1 MTEDFSMPRPE
12 LQVVVML
19 LLACLP
25 VGLIVYGRLIWL
37 ALKKGGRV
45 KTDAVDL
52 PDAMVTTV
60 LVGFLVA
67 LVAKVA
73 MHPPAGEPAKI
84 TAAQVLPNVVLFLG
98 VLLLLIAFLYARRID
113 LRRFFGLH
121 GLKMGR
127 AFGLALGLIASALP
141 LLFVVGAVTQHYL
154 SADDAKEQDLVSLFR
169 DVVGQMDVKS
179 IATIVFAGALSQPLV
194 EEVFFRGY
202 FYVVGKRFFGG
213 VASAVFTSALF
224 AAVHLNLASFPALF
238 VLALCLTLAY
248 EVTGSI
254 LVPIGMHALFNS
266 SQFAFLA
273 WQVQSIQPQ

>member
-1 MTEDFSMPRPE
+1 MTEDFTMPRPE
-12 LQVVVML
+12 VQVLFML

-25 VGLIVYGRLIWL
+25 VGFIVYGRLTWL
-37 ALKKGGRV
+37 ALKNGGRV
-45 KTDAVDL
+45 KTDTVDL

-73 MHPPAGEPAKI
+73 LHPTVSEPAKI
-84 TAAQVLPNVVLFLG
+84 TAAQVLPNVILFLG
-98 VLLLLIAFLYARRID
+98 VLLLLLAFLYVRRID

-121 GLKMGR
+121 GLKTGR
-127 AFGLALGLIASALP
+127 AFVLALGLIASALP
-141 LLFVVGAVTQHYL
+141 LLFAVSALTQKYL
-154 SADDAKEQDLVSLFR
+154 RADAKEQDLVALFR
-169 DVVGQMDVKS
+169 DVVGQMDVQS
-179 IATIVFAGALSQPLV
+179 IVTIVFAGALSQPLV

-213 VASAVFTSALF
+213 FASAVFTSALF
-224 AAVHLNLASFPALF
+224 AAVHLNLGSFPALF

-254 LVPIGMHALFNS
+254 VVPIGMHALFNS
-266 SQFAFLA
+266 SQFALLA
-273 WQVQSIQPQ
+273 WQAQPIQPQ

>member
-1 MTEDFSMPRPE
+1 MSRPE
-12 LQVVVML
+12 LQLVFML
-19 LLACLP
+19 LFACLP

-37 ALKKGGRV
+37 AMKKGGRV
-45 KTDAVDL
+45 KTEAVDL

-67 LVAKVA
+67 LVAKVVL
-73 MHPPAGEPAKI
+73 HPPADEPAKI

-121 GLKMGR
+121 GLGAGR
-127 AFGLALGLIASALP
+127 AFVLALGLIASALP
-141 LLFVVGAVTQHYL
+141 LLFVVGVVTQSYL
-154 SADDAKEQDLVSLFR
+154 RADAKEQDLVNLFR

-179 IATIVFAGALSQPLV
+179 IATIVFAGAVSQPMV

-273 WQVQSIQPQ
+273 WQVHSIQPQ